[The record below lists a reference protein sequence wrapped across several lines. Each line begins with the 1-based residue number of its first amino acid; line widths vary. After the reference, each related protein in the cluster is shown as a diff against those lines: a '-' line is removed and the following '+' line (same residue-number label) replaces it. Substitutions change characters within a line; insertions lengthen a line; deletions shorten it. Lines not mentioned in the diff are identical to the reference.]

1 MSNEMILTILNATW
15 ETVYMVLASGA
26 VAALLGLPLGVLLH
40 LWRKGGLSP
49 KPGLYQAL
57 SLIVNVLRSVPFIIL
72 MIAIIPITRFIV
84 GTSIG
89 TMAAIVP
96 LSIGA
101 IPFVAR
107 LIENIL
113 LELPAGL
120 AEAGLSMGASN
131 WQIIR
136 YMLLP
141 EALPPILNGIT
152 ITLITLVSYSAM
164 AGVVGGGGLG
174 NLAINYGYQRF
185 NLPVMLITI
194 AILIFLVQLI
204 QMLGDALVRKLS
216 H

>member
-1 MSNEMILTILNATW
+1 MSNEMLLAILNATW
-15 ETVYMVLASGA
+15 ETIYMVLASGA
-26 VAALLGLPLGVLLH
+26 ISALFGLPVGVFLH
-40 LWRKGGLSP
+40 LTRKHGLTP
-49 KPGLYQAL
+49 KPALYQAL

-72 MIAIIPITRFIV
+72 MIAIIPVTRFIV

-89 TMAAIVP
+89 TLAAIVP

-107 LIENIL
+107 LVENIL
-113 LELPAGL
+113 LELPSGL
-120 AEAGLSMGASN
+120 AEAGLSMGASP

-141 EALPPILNGIT
+141 EALPPIINGIT

-185 NLPVMLITI
+185 NLPVMLVTI
-194 AILIFLVQLI
+194 AILIVLVQII
-204 QMLGDALVRKLS
+204 QMLGDAFVRKLS